1 MYEKYT
7 PGELWRYL
15 DGPPN
20 PQPDVPEP
28 ALEVQ
33 PVIQMQVASGAP
45 PPVHAQDLLVWN
57 SDSSSS
63 SSSESE
69 PDLVKEL
76 LYLLA
81 FIHQKNRQLCR
92 LLIYDTFFI

>member
-1 MYEKYT
+1 M
-7 PGELWRYL
+7 P
-15 DGPPN
+15 
-20 PQPDVPEP
+20 
-28 ALEVQ
+28 
-33 PVIQMQVASGAP
+33 VASGAP

-76 LYLLA
+76 IIPDDESDDEGQPQCKMFKSSRVYPP
-81 FIHQKNRQLCR
+81 KK
-92 LLIYDTFFI
+92 